1 MAILVYNIGIGLV
14 WAYLFLV
21 GIEAGMA
28 EQSVA
33 NALMISQILGIAGA
47 FLAVIFEVRFGRLL
61 PLGVGVLGGAV
72 SVYMLVGEIGA
83 DRFWF
88 AVCAF
93 NFLWNLS
100 MPYLLAT
107 LADFDS
113 RGHVVVHGVSM
124 QFIGYAVGPFLAARL
139 LGVGGFDA
147 INISASVLFVGA
159 AILLIPGLLAQ
170 HRAMSGA

>member
-1 MAILVYNIGIGLV
+1 
-14 WAYLFLV
+14 
-21 GIEAGMA
+21 
-28 EQSVA
+28 
-33 NALMISQILGIAGA
+33 
-47 FLAVIFEVRFGRLL
+47 L
-61 PLGVGVLGGAV
+61 PLGVGILGGAV

-83 DRFWF
+83 DRFWL

-124 QFIGYAVGPFLAARL
+124 QFIGYAVGPLLAARL

-147 INISASVLFVGA
+147 VNFTAAVLFVGA
-159 AILLIPGLLAQ
+159 AILLVPGLLAQ
-170 HRAMSGA
+170 HKAMSGT